1 MPVPAPELHWP
12 TELVETGPKEDP
24 SILLGENNLDQS
36 IDADHELEVVL
47 DEVAYFG
54 RISRS
59 SIVELE
65 GDRNIIW
72 MVPSGSSAAS

>member
-1 MPVPAPELHWP
+1 MADR
-12 TELVETGPKEDP
+12 TGGNGAERGP
-24 SILLGENNLDQS
+24 IQTVGRNNLDQS
-36 IDADHELEVVL
+36 INADHELEVVL